1 MVAVITG
8 GDRLG
13 KCNISGSY
21 ITNFTYFCFTNN
33 YTYTVVIPGN
43 SNDKDLNGS
52 LWSCEGFLN
61 GERQMI
67 QHISKCKCT
76 ADKYRKK
83 NVDFSLHMVMGLISI
98 IWNLQNIRLFNID
111 ICVQINIIKRVITLI
126 KNVNMFLL
134 MHVMRILFR
143 FSCFLYMPSNTM
155 YWVLTCHVAFI
166 FMCYTSTIWV
176 MSLRD

>member
-1 MVAVITG
+1 MKYVFNVSLFVIYSAIAAIQLYEEPFPTVVGERFKLTCITTDQIIMFQGDGKMVAVITG

-76 ADKYRKK
+76 ADKYRKT

-98 IWNLQNIRLFNID
+98 I
-111 ICVQINIIKRVITLI
+111 
-126 KNVNMFLL
+126 
-134 MHVMRILFR
+134 
-143 FSCFLYMPSNTM
+143 
-155 YWVLTCHVAFI
+155 
-166 FMCYTSTIWV
+166 
-176 MSLRD
+176 